1 MPQAN
6 RPVAEV
12 RKAFLRLLAL
22 EKRLLYLRPCKVVR
36 DEGLQSSVSS
46 RTAVKAKL

>member
-1 MPQAN
+1 MPEGN

-12 RKAFLRLLAL
+12 RKAFLRLLTL
-22 EKRLLYLRPCKVVR
+22 EKRLLYQRPCKVVR
-36 DEGLQSSVSS
+36 DKGLQRSVSS